1 MLGDLYPFYLIQEEN
16 KVNIPILYINYAIE
30 IIFISLATY
39 YILKYKYYKHHIISI
54 VIIVILCIITDILL
68 KYFIDA
74 NANFVIYSIILILA
88 DIFLYTYF
96 KYLIDNK
103 YYYYLDVLSIYG
115 IFGFICY
122 FLSFIIIIIIHKL
135 NGSYEI
141 FKEFYYFYSEKGV
154 FHMIFRFIIFGL
166 LLQGFCADILEFL
179 MLDKLTPNYII
190 ICFEIGRI
198 PSNLIKIESS
208 GRLLVLIVSV
218 FQFLSLLF
226 YLEIL
231 EFNFCSLNENTK
243 KNIKE
248 RELSQV
254 DIIDKNDEDDIS
266 GIDGYSITENNKDT
280 EGEIEACDVKG
291 EELINK

>member
-1 MLGDLYPFYLIQEEN
+1 MGTGYTIQLVCSQEKRSE
-16 KVNIPILYINYAIE
+16 
-30 IIFISLATY
+30 
-39 YILKYKYYKHHIISI
+39 
-54 VIIVILCIITDILL
+54 LL
-68 KYFIDA
+68 PG
-74 NANFVIYSIILILA
+74 VH
-88 DIFLYTYF
+88 
-96 KYLIDNK
+96 
-103 YYYYLDVLSIYG
+103 
-115 IFGFICY
+115 CY
-122 FLSFIIIIIIHKL
+122 VH
-135 NGSYEI
+135 GS
-141 FKEFYYFYSEKGV
+141 V
-154 FHMIFRFIIFGL
+154 GL

-179 MLDKLTPNYII
+179 ILDKLTPNYII

-248 RELSQV
+248 RELSQI